1 VEYTGFW
8 WGNLRERGRLG
19 DPGVDGRIILRLIF
33 RRCDVGG
40 MDWIELDQECGNE
53 PSVSIKCGEF
63 LDWLRTG

>member
-1 VEYTGFW
+1 MFW
-8 WGNLRERGRLG
+8 WGKLKERDQLK
-19 DPGVDGRIILRLIF
+19 DPDVDGRIILRLIF